1 MTIPETLTPTEYTE
15 LYPRYI
21 ASERS
26 QKKSEHT
33 LRAYDLGLRKFRD
46 YLNETNAEEIT
57 PLTVQEWTD
66 SMLDSGVSNN
76 SAGQYWDSV
85 SRFFKWAKRMKLV
98 SESPMLEDGKPDF
111 KFTKK
116 EIPTKEEIKRLLD
129 PANIPFSIKGKLPLR
144 NYTIVSTIILTGL
157 RSDELRELRP
167 NDLDFE
173 NNTITVRC
181 GKGGKTRQAPFPKQA
196 QEIIKKYLAA
206 NIRPDWATGEDLL
219 FGTHQHELNEE
230 TATNEERWHKFACA
244 TLGGLVHRYGKAVIG
259 KEIHPHL
266 LRHCATSLWD
276 DAGADIQDVSRALG
290 HAQIATTE
298 KVYLHILDK
307 TKAAK
312 NIAETLS
319 MLIM

>member
-46 YLNETNAEEIT
+46 YLSETEADEIT

-98 SESPMLEDGKPDF
+98 SESPMPEDGKPDF

-129 PANIPFSIKGKLPLR
+129 PANIPFSLKGKLPLR

>member
-1 MTIPETLTPTEYTE
+1 
-15 LYPRYI
+15 
-21 ASERS
+21 
-26 QKKSEHT
+26 
-33 LRAYDLGLRKFRD
+33 
-46 YLNETNAEEIT
+46 
-57 PLTVQEWTD
+57 
-66 SMLDSGVSNN
+66 
-76 SAGQYWDSV
+76 
-85 SRFFKWAKRMKLV
+85 MKLV
-98 SESPMLEDGKPDF
+98 SESPMPEDGKPDF
-111 KFTKK
+111 NFKKK
-116 EIPTKEEIKRLLD
+116 EIPSKEEIMKLLD
-129 PANIPFSIKGKLPLR
+129 PDNIPPSIQKKLPLR
-144 NYTIVSTIILTGL
+144 NYTIVATIILTGL

-206 NIRPDWATGEDLL
+206 KIRPSWATGEDFL

-276 DAGADIQDVSRALG
+276 DAGAGIQDVSRALG
-290 HAQIATTE
+290 HAQISTTE

-319 MLIM
+319 VLTL